1 MNLAH
6 LRKITEDA
14 ILTANIQVEGGLLK
28 YHQDQS
34 KKISVLTESSCY
46 KFIFLST
53 EATMPLKKL

>member
-1 MNLAH
+1 M
-6 LRKITEDA
+6 EDA